1 MPKMHT
7 RYYLMDFHSA
17 KGGQIAQG
25 LGAAGSS
32 YLLCQPSPAPARCQ
46 TPTDKPAR
54 SADAAPRGDPDA
66 GQWPLLD
73 AGHPAGRRGRA
84 PQRHHLLDEV
94 AVVQLESGEF
104 LSVST
109 VHTPTSVYR
118 CVHAYT
124 EGDLANICIRE
135 GVGYQIPETNFL
147 LWYQYT
153 LVDLKVISTERR
165 SPGQFHCSKTTSG
178 GFFRKQSTYFG
189 ADPPGLRS
197 TKYVSFQNCTLCL
210 YLLVRR

>member
-32 YLLCQPSPAPARCQ
+32 YLLCQPIPAPARCQ

-73 AGHPAGRRGRA
+73 AGHPAGRRAGGVERPNDTICLMRLLQLCSSRA
-84 PQRHHLLDEV
+84 ENFCRSALYTHLLRCT
-94 AVVQLESGEF
+94 G
-104 LSVST
+104 
-109 VHTPTSVYR
+109 VYTHIR
-118 CVHAYT
+118 REIWQTFASERASATKSLKRISCF
-124 EGDLANICIRE
+124 GINI
-135 GVGYQIPETNFL
+135 L
-147 LWYQYT
+147 
-153 LVDLKVISTERR
+153 
-165 SPGQFHCSKTTSG
+165 
-178 GFFRKQSTYFG
+178 
-189 ADPPGLRS
+189 
-197 TKYVSFQNCTLCL
+197 
-210 YLLVRR
+210 

>member
-94 AVVQLESGEF
+94 AVVQLESVEF
-104 LSVST
+104 LSVSKLYT
-109 VHTPTSVYR
+109 HLLRCTGVYTHIRREIWQIFASERASATKSLKRISCFGINILYLYKPASVQFCRFKGQLGSPAKIPPWKIITANPMNRPT
-118 CVHAYT
+118 
-124 EGDLANICIRE
+124 N
-135 GVGYQIPETNFL
+135 IPEL
-147 LWYQYT
+147 L
-153 LVDLKVISTERR
+153 
-165 SPGQFHCSKTTSG
+165 
-178 GFFRKQSTYFG
+178 
-189 ADPPGLRS
+189 
-197 TKYVSFQNCTLCL
+197 
-210 YLLVRR
+210 